1 MSKKLIAG
9 GVAGAAVFAAIWAT
23 GLASAEE
30 SGAPAV
36 TADHH
41 NTVFTQDPPS
51 DSSVTRPTKD
61 NVPAK

>member
-36 TADHH
+36 TADH
-41 NTVFTQDPPS
+41 NTVFTQDPPG
-51 DSSVTRPTKD
+51 DSSLGRPTKD